1 VKEWRARLLPQDKF
15 EAVQALRSSGRRVA
29 MVGDGINDAAALA
42 IADVGIAMGASGSD
56 VAIETA
62 DVALASDDLRHVA
75 DVVQIS
81 RRTMRAIRQNY
92 GIAVGVNSAGLVL
105 AAAGRINPII
115 AAVLHNLS
123 TMLVI
128 FNSARL
134 IHYSPAASAKQD
146 TTAVQMLKRTA
157 AQRI

>member
-1 VKEWRARLLPQDKF
+1 
-15 EAVQALRSSGRRVA
+15 
-29 MVGDGINDAAALA
+29 
-42 IADVGIAMGASGSD
+42 
-56 VAIETA
+56 
-62 DVALASDDLRHVA
+62 
-75 DVVQIS
+75 
-81 RRTMRAIRQNY
+81 
-92 GIAVGVNSAGLVL
+92 LVL

-134 IHYSPAASAKQD
+134 IHYSPAASLKPD
-146 TTAVQMLKRTA
+146 TTAAQMLKRTA